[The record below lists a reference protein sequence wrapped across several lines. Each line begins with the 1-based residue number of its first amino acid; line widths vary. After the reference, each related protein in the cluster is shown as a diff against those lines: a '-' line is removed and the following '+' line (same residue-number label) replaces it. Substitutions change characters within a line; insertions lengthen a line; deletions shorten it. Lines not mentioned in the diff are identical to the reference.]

1 MGLLYLFTILGE
13 KYKSFSSLLC
23 NLIHSPVTSPLLG
36 PNTLLNTMFSNTLS
50 FPSSRNVS
58 DQASHPYTPHPH
70 YIQSDVGCTRLLP
83 ASASIN
89 NPSEP
94 LLTSV
99 HTFHSIQLFT
109 VLIDTDIDLSVGTG
123 GQPAL

>member
-1 MGLLYLFTILGE
+1 MMASQRQRQAVTAQQTTNPAVARQTI
-13 KYKSFSSLLC
+13 
-23 NLIHSPVTSPLLG
+23 
-36 PNTLLNTMFSNTLS
+36 
-50 FPSSRNVS
+50 
-58 DQASHPYTPHPH
+58 HPH
-70 YIQSDVGCTRLLP
+70 YLQSDVGSTRLLS

-99 HTFHSIQLFT
+99 YTFHSTQLFT